1 MEPLISL
8 EQIEERLGGTGVTQA
23 YVDGVSAAI
32 RNYCGWH
39 VAPVL
44 VETLVLDGNGGSVL
58 NLPTLRVVSIDEV
71 RVQGAAIPEPEWSHD
86 GTMRGSWPDRYRAV
100 EVDLHHGFESA
111 ADLNV
116 VAMDALARAIN
127 SELGG
132 GAEQIGPFSFG
143 ASEGGVSFFA
153 HERAVLDRYRLP
165 SLP

>member
-1 MEPLISL
+1 MEPLISVQ
-8 EQIEERLGGTGVTQA
+8 EIEARLGGSGVTQA

-32 RNYCGWH
+32 RSYCGWH

-44 VETLVLDGNGGSVL
+44 EQTLTLDGNGGSVL
-58 NLPTLRVVSIDEV
+58 NLPTLHVVSIDEV
-71 RVQGAAIPEPEWSHD
+71 RVRGAAIAEPEWSHD
-86 GTMRGSWPDRYRAV
+86 GTLRGSWPDVYRSV

-111 ADLNV
+111 ADLQV
-116 VAMDALARAIN
+116 VAMDALARAVN

-153 HERAVLDRYRLP
+153 HEKAVLDRYRLP
-165 SLP
+165 RLP